1 MCSSGCFAKAMAVS
15 ESTASILV
23 VVEMLAVSTTTEST
37 STSEPAV
44 VGLVCHGVFDPA
56 GSADTSS
63 VREVNFQASCSLDGC
78 SRYHP
83 GYFGKASKNGS
94 FLTFRCL
101 DLRGKCCSR
110 SQIAAVA

>member
-1 MCSSGCFAKAMAVS
+1 MVALQKAMAVS

-23 VVEMLAVSTTTEST
+23 VAEMLAVSTTTEST

-101 DLRGKCCSR
+101 DLCGKCCSR